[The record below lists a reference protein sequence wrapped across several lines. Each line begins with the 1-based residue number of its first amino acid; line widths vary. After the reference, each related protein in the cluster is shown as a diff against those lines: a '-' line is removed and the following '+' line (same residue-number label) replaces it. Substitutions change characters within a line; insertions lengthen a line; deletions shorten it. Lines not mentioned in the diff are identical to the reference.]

1 MRKLLMVVDS
11 TPECLVALRYAA
23 RRARSTEG
31 WVTMLYVIEPG
42 EFEHWVSVRDVMRQ
56 EARAEAE
63 ERLLNLA
70 AEVYEYACI
79 TPEFVIREGKTHEE
93 VLGLIGEDAEIRALV
108 LGASAGGDGPGPL
121 VTELVGHR
129 SAGLHIPIV
138 VVPGCMTDQ
147 EIDLDA

>member
-31 WVTMLYVIEPG
+31 WVTMLYVIEPS

-56 EARAEAE
+56 EARNEAE
-63 ERLLNLA
+63 ERLLQLA
-70 AEVYEYACI
+70 AEVNEYAGI

-93 VLGLIGEDAEIRALV
+93 VIGQINDDKEIRALV
-108 LGASAGGDGPGPL
+108 LGASAGGEGPGPL

-129 SAGLHIPIV
+129 SSGLHVPIV
-138 VVPGCMTDQ
+138 VVPGCMTAE
-147 EIDLDA
+147 EIDHDA

>member
-1 MRKLLMVVDS
+1 MVVDS

-23 RRARSTEG
+23 RRAKSTRG
-31 WVTMLYVIEPG
+31 RVAMLYVIEPG

-63 ERLLNLA
+63 ERLLHLA
-70 AEVYEYACI
+70 AEVHDYAGI

-93 VLGLIGEDAEIRALV
+93 VLGLIGEDREIRALV

-121 VTELVGHR
+121 VTELVSHR
-129 SAGLHIPIV
+129 SAGLHVPIV
-138 VVPGCMTDQ
+138 VVPGVMTEA

>member
-23 RRARSTEG
+23 RRAQSTG
-31 WVTMLYVIEPG
+31 GMVTMLYVIEPG

-63 ERLLNLA
+63 ERLLGLA
-70 AEVYEYACI
+70 KDIGGSPEFR
-79 TPEFVIREGKTHEE
+79 PEFVIREGKTHEE
-93 VLGLIGEDAEIRALV
+93 VLALIGEDENIRALV
-108 LGASAGGDGPGPL
+108 LGASAGGEGPGPL
-121 VTELVGHR
+121 VSELVGHR
-129 SAGLHIPIV
+129 SSALHVPIV
-138 VVPGCMTDQ
+138 VVPGCMTDS